1 MRDLLLIGSGIIIG
15 SLYWII
21 KRDMATHRQ
30 QVEEF
35 VEMVA
40 EDLNETVQ
48 DIASS
53 IEVAVDESD
62 TLKRKIRNSKA
73 ML

>member
-1 MRDLLLIGSGIIIG
+1 MRDLLLIGSGIILG

-21 KRDMATHRQ
+21 KRDLVNHRQ
-30 QVEEF
+30 NIEEF
-35 VEMVA
+35 VKMVA
-40 EDLNETVQ
+40 DDINETVQ
-48 DIASS
+48 EIASS

-62 TLKRKIRNSKA
+62 DLKRKIRNSKA

>member
-1 MRDLLLIGSGIIIG
+1 MRDLLLIGSGIILG

-21 KRDMATHRQ
+21 KRDLVNHRQ
-30 QVEEF
+30 NIEEF

-40 EDLNETVQ
+40 DDINETVQ
-48 DIASS
+48 EIASS

-62 TLKRKIRNSKA
+62 DLKRKIRNSKA